1 MNIYAQ
7 QYKENSISAI
17 NRLLVSETH
26 EKPHGRILKLVVFC
40 AFGNFVFFLA
50 QFLWRRYKKSRE
62 AENQNAPDLEFQD
75 EYYDVASTSSYS
87 EDFNKNTINKSV
99 DENIEQEDQQKSYD
113 QNKLEYA
120 DKSRKQEK

>member
-7 QYKENSISAI
+7 QYKESSISAI

-50 QFLWRRYKKSRE
+50 QFLWRRYKKSRQ
-62 AENQNAPDLEFQD
+62 AENQNAPDLTFQD
-75 EYYDVASTSSYS
+75 DYSDVVSYS

-99 DENIEQEDQQKSYD
+99 DENIEQEYQQNSHD